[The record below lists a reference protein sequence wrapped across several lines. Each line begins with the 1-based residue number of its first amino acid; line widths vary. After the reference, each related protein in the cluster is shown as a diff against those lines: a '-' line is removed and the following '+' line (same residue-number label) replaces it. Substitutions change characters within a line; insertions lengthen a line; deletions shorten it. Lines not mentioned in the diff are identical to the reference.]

1 MEILIA
7 PLTVS
12 KTFKEQELMKES
24 HSRWRK
30 LAVFQLLH
38 YHIVFVCCC
47 FAFAWLCSDI
57 VQNIQCDCVLALCG
71 CVLFSLG
78 ICALKKA
85 HMTCGS
91 FQMLP
96 LKQFWCLPDWEWLF
110 FFLQRKTE
118 CFLFLCLCLQ
128 VVNGAMSLS
137 FCSDFVSSFSWSL
150 DVCLLSSGDCVL
162 TVCNSVLSLCVDAV
176 VFCSVTVWWS
186 ILSDSLCDCHCVIKC
201 SVCVWLFCS
210 CVAVMLYWVLVSSH
224 YSILMKS
231 PSRPCC
237 HGDWPTFAA
246 STCSKCALM
255 LAACHHGHSLLWL
268 LQMLMGESCS
278 EMYGRGGTSSWIY
291 WR

>member
-110 FFLQRKTE
+110 FFFKGRLSASFFYASVSRWSMVQ
-118 CFLFLCLCLQ
+118 CPCLFVLILCHHFL
-128 VVNGAMSLS
+128 GHWMS
-137 FCSDFVSSFSWSL
+137 
-150 DVCLLSSGDCVL
+150 
-162 TVCNSVLSLCVDAV
+162 
-176 VFCSVTVWWS
+176 VFCHQVIVFWQFVTVY
-186 ILSDSLCDCHCVIKC
+186 CHCV
-201 SVCVWLFCS
+201 
-210 CVAVMLYWVLVSSH
+210 
-224 YSILMKS
+224 LM
-231 PSRPCC
+231 
-237 HGDWPTFAA
+237 
-246 STCSKCALM
+246 
-255 LAACHHGHSLLWL
+255 
-268 LQMLMGESCS
+268 Q
-278 EMYGRGGTSSWIY
+278 
-291 WR
+291 